1 MWWRVPKRALAVG
14 SVLLVGR
21 LVLTRLTRR
30 AHQQRMV
37 RESESDEDFQDT
49 VPAFWS
55 HTEQHNA

>member
-21 LVLTRLTRR
+21 LVMRRLRRR
-30 AHQQRMV
+30 ANRLRMV
-37 RESESDEDFQDT
+37 PESESDEEFQDT

-55 HTEQHNA
+55 HTEEHNA